1 MSNMNYEKLRDDLV
15 IWLRER
21 AQEAHAKGFIFG
33 LSGGIDSAVV
43 AGLAKRVFPEN
54 SLGLIMPCD
63 SIDDDKNDALKIAK
77 SLDLEVKV
85 VDLTNTY
92 NELLKASF
100 TSENKLARSNIKPRL
115 RMTTLYY
122 YGQDLGYLVVGPS
135 NGSEWYVGYSTKYG
149 DSGADIYPIANIL
162 KTDIFKLAKALDLPD
177 FIIEKKPS
185 AGLWKGQSDESEMGF
200 TYEVLDSYIRGE
212 KIPEEEI
219 KKKIDAMHNRSNHKR
234 MPVPMFKIK

>member
-21 AQEAHAKGFIFG
+21 AQESHAKGFIFG

-219 KKKIDAMHNRSNHKR
+219 KKKIDGMNNRSNHKR

>member
-43 AGLAKRVFPEN
+43 AGLAKRVFPQN

-219 KKKIDAMHNRSNHKR
+219 KKKIDGMHDRSNHKR

>member
-63 SIDDDKNDALKIAK
+63 SIEDDKNDALKIAK

-219 KKKIDAMHNRSNHKR
+219 KKKIDGMHNRSNHKR
-234 MPVPMFKIK
+234 VPVPMFKIK

>member
-63 SIDDDKNDALKIAK
+63 SIEDDKNDALKIAK

-219 KKKIDAMHNRSNHKR
+219 KKKIDGMHNRSNHKR

>member
-219 KKKIDAMHNRSNHKR
+219 KKKIDGMHNRSNHKR

>member
-77 SLDLEVKV
+77 SLDFEVKV

-219 KKKIDAMHNRSNHKR
+219 KKKIDGMHNRSNHKR

>member
-219 KKKIDAMHNRSNHKR
+219 KKKIDGMHNRSNHKR
-234 MPVPMFKIK
+234 VPVPMFIIK

>member
-219 KKKIDAMHNRSNHKR
+219 KKKIDGMHNRSNHKR
-234 MPVPMFKIK
+234 VPVPMFKIK

>member
-1 MSNMNYEKLRDDLV
+1 MNYEKLRDDLV

-219 KKKIDAMHNRSNHKR
+219 KKKIDEMHNRSNHKR

>member
-219 KKKIDAMHNRSNHKR
+219 KKKIDGMHNRSNHKR
-234 MPVPMFKIK
+234 MPVPMFKLK

>member
-219 KKKIDAMHNRSNHKR
+219 KKKIDGMHNRSNHKR
-234 MPVPMFKIK
+234 VPVPMFKLK